1 MLLEKKVKRGHKEKR
16 VLRASPEGMERQE
29 EVAALER
36 KEEWV
41 FKGYLALLAKLEPQE
56 LRVCLELRE
65 DRVVLE
71 TGVDQDLLDY
81 RV

>member
-1 MLLEKKVKRGHKEKR
+1 MNRGQQEKR
-16 VLRASPEGMERQE
+16 APRARPEGMERQE
-29 EVAALER
+29 EVVALER

-41 FKGYLALLAKLEPQE
+41 FKGYLALLAKLEHQE

>member
-1 MLLEKKVKRGHKEKR
+1 
-16 VLRASPEGMERQE
+16 MEQQE

-36 KEEWV
+36 REEWV
-41 FKGYLALLAKLEPQE
+41 FKGYLALPAKLEPQE

-71 TGVDQDLLDY
+71 TEVDQGLLDY
-81 RV
+81 KE